1 MSRISCGWRPGVA
14 GCPLGRFL
22 YAMTIRKVRCWLL
35 AIGATCSPQ
44 MYGAAK
50 PRLLWELKFSAI
62 LAGGPSESKNLQAR
76 DLAYSPDGNWIAAV
90 VGLVRTKPESQDDL
104 ILIPS
109 TGSTDRVR
117 RIHLEHIAADTL
129 YCKAIFWSPDSVY
142 VAVRLS
148 TSAYSSSF
156 TIFRATD
163 DRPIYSGGTTDE
175 FLGFIDNHRF
185 LAQPGS
191 DADNRPFSR
200 LRDQSI
206 FVFDLD
212 GARPAERPLLGTMR
226 VAVFGPTGVVA
237 VEVSAEKS
245 LVLVDPL
252 TAKIVRRDTVPQ
264 DFPRVQLGDGGRI
277 YCLGRWPTQTP
288 PPPISALRVRCFDA
302 LTGEE
307 SLAVGPVRSGEPF
320 DVARDVPVLAATDS
334 YLSRLTF
341 HAFDETDIGDNVK
354 SVVIWNLH
362 RGVELVRLPGQKQR
376 QRLIGFW
383 NTTNEPYWDR
393 AARLALGPQGDHLAI
408 AADDILSL
416 YEIPTE

>member
-1 MSRISCGWRPGVA
+1 
-14 GCPLGRFL
+14 
-22 YAMTIRKVRCWLL
+22 
-35 AIGATCSPQ
+35 
-44 MYGAAK
+44 
-50 PRLLWELKFSAI
+50 
-62 LAGGPSESKNLQAR
+62 
-76 DLAYSPDGNWIAAV
+76 
-90 VGLVRTKPESQDDL
+90 VRTKPESQDDL

-109 TGSTDRVR
+109 TGRTDRVR
-117 RIHLEHIAADTL
+117 RIHLDHIAADTL
-129 YCKAIFWSPDSVY
+129 FCKAIFWSPDSVH

-185 LAQPGS
+185 LARPGS

-212 GARPAERPLLGTMR
+212 GAQPTEWPLLGTMR
-226 VAVFGPTGVVA
+226 VAVFGPTGVVG

-252 TAKIVRRDTVPQ
+252 TGKIVRRDPVPQ
-264 DFPRVQLGDGGRI
+264 DFPRVQLGDDGRI

-288 PPPISALRVRCFDA
+288 PPPISALRVRCFDV
-302 LTGEE
+302 LTGKE
-307 SLAVGPVRSGEPF
+307 SLPIGPVRNGEPF

-334 YLSRLTF
+334 YLSRLIF
-341 HAFDETDIGDNVK
+341 HAFDETDIADNVK
-354 SVVIWNLH
+354 SVVIWNLR

-376 QRLIGFW
+376 QRLIGFKDVL
-383 NTTNEPYWDR
+383 EFPYWDR
-393 AARLALGPQGDHLAI
+393 AAKLALGPQGDHLAI
-408 AADDILSL
+408 AADDVLSL